1 MWGRQGTSTG
11 KPRWLPRASKF
22 PLRSLRLAWSGRGG
36 EHGCREKEEP
46 ASRVSLFDF
55 DTKRR
60 RAGRGIALVR
70 VMLPAAHP
78 LRLTETKFPLVF
90 RVLGALD
97 WRPARQNRGC
107 GDPASRLAGEGTL
120 LCCWA
125 SRVQGPRR
133 DLASTS
139 SPRPRPPREPSASRA
154 GNDTRILS
162 GCGRSEDN
170 VQ

>member
-1 MWGRQGTSTG
+1 MASPGFEISTSVASIGLVRTRRRARLQRERGTCES
-11 KPRWLPRASKF
+11 
-22 PLRSLRLAWSGRGG
+22 SLT
-36 EHGCREKEEP
+36 
-46 ASRVSLFDF
+46 FDF

-60 RAGRGIALVR
+60 RAGRGIAFLVR